1 MSFFLNSVLETVQSH
16 IPLTRSNSYAPD
28 QPQQQDSSANNNMS
42 SERQPLLSG
51 AQLPSGRE
59 VQNALPSK
67 GQRIK
72 VAQVSGALGAGKL
85 PSQSQ
90 LSKLI
95 QTVLESDTLK
105 ATGGPNSRTARLG
118 NEGARVL
125 ENLKDVLRA
134 TKAWGEAKNDDD
146 LLQNFF
152 YNAATADVDVDVS
165 SANGPSQKELS
176 RDGQRAIE
184 SFRTIAS
191 LIVTN
196 DTFRQLGSDLILIT
210 RDIFAD
216 AASVAADN
224 AKQAAEK
231 SRPSKQ
237 EREQGVDFQN
247 LRNRG
252 KKQVKGARTG
262 KLQGELREN
271 LWDEI
276 ENVKQYF
283 DEKLPES
290 EQKKDEL
297 IQNLQKVITQA
308 QQNPQY
314 KRSLTTIVNLFKKYA
329 KKAENALDETQK
341 KSNVNDEDEK
351 VQQAGRDLKAFVE
364 KISNKSLDDVISA
377 SQKAAEDVRDDEKLS
392 AYFEEL
398 GNFFDRLLYQ
408 PGYVTTQRAYRK
420 ATSLYDDGQS
430 LITENPKWKSDAQNL
445 QNELESIVNGITN
458 DEKTNKLVESIE
470 HLGDSLQ
477 HAGKVGVG
485 ALRAEGQGLY
495 RDFMDVIVPR
505 LIGLVKE
512 IPVPRVEYKSED
524 VDLVIDDIR
533 LESVSFIPDSI
544 RFVQHND
551 LRFTQGYATYASE
564 YDASVRLRVEGLHFA
579 ASNIAFWVN
588 LKSGFMPFEDSG
600 LLDIKFGP
608 QGISFDV
615 TLDNASEEDQE
626 TFFVVKD
633 VQVWISGFDFEIRK
647 NGKWLAAWFAR
658 PVIKA
663 FVKRNLTH
671 ALEAQIAE
679 YLRQADFRLYGVQ
692 QRAIAATNARPTAAN
707 FINAVFS
714 DSIFPQTSTSG
725 PVSVGSKGV
734 TKYGRRGEYVLHIGV
749 DEDLFPN
756 QPPSYVSNKQRQKL
770 KAAASSTSNRAVG
783 AADQFR
789 GKGKQAADQAKQE
802 ADQLSAKAKEQ
813 KRREEKS
820 EGWRS
825 DAFDV

>member
-1 MSFFLNSVLETVQSH
+1 MST
-16 IPLTRSNSYAPD
+16 TA
-28 QPQQQDSSANNNMS
+28 
-42 SERQPLLSG
+42 SERQPLLSS
-51 AQLPSGRE
+51 AQLPSGRD
-59 VQNALPSK
+59 VQNAIPAK

-72 VAQVSGALGAGKL
+72 VAEVSGALGAGKL

-95 QTVLESDTLK
+95 QTILESDTLK

-118 NEGARVL
+118 AEGTRVL
-125 ENLKDVLRA
+125 EDLKGVLRA
-134 TKAWGEAKNDDD
+134 AKKWGEEKNDDD

-165 SANGPSQKELS
+165 SASASRPSQKELS
-176 RDGQRAIE
+176 KDGQRAIE

-196 DTFRQLGSDLILIT
+196 DTFRQLGSDLILLT

-224 AKQAAEK
+224 AKEAAEK
-231 SRPSKQ
+231 TRPSQK

-247 LRNRG
+247 LQNKG
-252 KKQVKGARTG
+252 KKGLKGARTG
-262 KLQGELREN
+262 KLQGEVRESI
-271 LWDEI
+271 WDEV

-283 DEKLPES
+283 DEKLPEGQ
-290 EQKKDEL
+290 QKKDEL
-297 IQNLQKVITQA
+297 IGNLQKVITQA
-308 QQNPQY
+308 QSNPQY
-314 KRSLTTIVNLFKKYA
+314 RRSLTTIVNLFKKYA
-329 KKAENALDETQK
+329 NKAEQALDETQK
-341 KSNVNDEDEK
+341 KSNVDDEDEK

-364 KISNKSLDDVISA
+364 KVSNKSLDDVISA
-377 SQKAAEDVRDDEKLS
+377 SQKAADDVRSDDKLS

-398 GNFFDRLLYQ
+398 GNYFDRLLYE
-408 PGYVTTQRAYRK
+408 PGYVTSQRAYRK

-430 LITENPKWKSDAQNL
+430 LIAENPKWKADARDL
-445 QNELESIVNGITN
+445 QDQLESIVNGITN
-458 DEKTNKLVESIE
+458 DEATNKLVESIE
-470 HLGDSLQ
+470 KLGSSLS

-564 YDASVRLRVEGLHFA
+564 YDASVRLKVQGLHFS

-615 TLDNASEEDQE
+615 TLENADEDDQE

-647 NGKWLAAWFAR
+647 NNKWLAAWFAR

-679 YLRQADFRLYGVQ
+679 YLRQADFRLYGIQ

-714 DSIFPQTSTSG
+714 DSIFPHPSTSG

-734 TKYGRRGEYVLHIGV
+734 VKYGRRGEYVLHIGV

-756 QPPSYVSNKQRQKL
+756 KPPSYVSNTQRQKL
-770 KAAASSTSNRAVG
+770 KAAASSSTNRAVG

-789 GKGKQAADQAKQE
+789 GKGKQATDQAKAE
-802 ADQLSAKAKEQ
+802 GEDLTARAKEQ

>member
-1 MSFFLNSVLETVQSH
+1 MS
-16 IPLTRSNSYAPD
+16 
-28 QPQQQDSSANNNMS
+28 S

-51 AQLPSGRE
+51 AALPSGRE

-72 VAQVSGALGAGKL
+72 VAQVSGALSAGKF

-95 QTVLESDTLK
+95 QVLLDSDALK

-118 NEGARVL
+118 NEGSRVL
-125 ENLKDVLRA
+125 ENLKDVLRSA
-134 TKAWGEAKNDDD
+134 KAWGDAKNDDD

-165 SANGPSQKELS
+165 AASSPSQKELS

-191 LIVTN
+191 LIITN
-196 DTFRQLGSDLILIT
+196 DTFRQLGSDLILLT

-224 AKQAAEK
+224 AKAAAEK
-231 SRPSKQ
+231 TRPSQK
-237 EREQGVDFQN
+237 ERQQGVDFQG
-247 LRNRG
+247 LQQKG
-252 KKQVKGARTG
+252 KAQVKGARTG
-262 KLQGELREN
+262 KLQGQVREN
-271 LWDEI
+271 IWDEI
-276 ENVKQYF
+276 ENVKEYF
-283 DEKLPES
+283 DEKLPEAD
-290 EQKKDEL
+290 EKKDEL
-297 IQNLQKVITQA
+297 INNLQKVVTQA

-314 KRSLTTIVNLFKKYA
+314 KRSLTTIINLFKKYA
-329 KKAENALDETQK
+329 HKAEDALDETKQK
-341 KSNVNDEDEK
+341 SDVNDEDEK

-377 SQKAAEDVRDDEKLS
+377 SQKAAEDVRNDDKLS

-398 GNFFDRLLYQ
+398 GNYFDRLLYQ
-408 PGYVTTQRAYRK
+408 PGYVTSQRAYRK
-420 ATSLYDDGQS
+420 ARSLYDDGQS
-430 LITENPKWKSDAQNL
+430 LITENPKWKEDARAL
-445 QNELESIVNGITN
+445 QDELEAVVNGITN
-458 DEKTNKLVESIE
+458 DKPTNKLVESIE
-470 HLGDSLQ
+470 NLGDSLS

-495 RDFMDVIVPR
+495 RDFVDVIVPR

-524 VDLVIDDIR
+524 VDLVIDDIK

-564 YDASVRLRVEGLHFA
+564 YDASVRLRVQGLHFE
-579 ASNIAFWVN
+579 ASNIAFWLN

-615 TLDNASEEDQE
+615 TLENANEEDQE

-647 NGKWLAAWFAR
+647 NTKWLAAWFAR

-679 YLRQADFRLYGVQ
+679 YLRQADFRMYGVQ
-692 QRAIAATNARPTAAN
+692 QRAIAATNAKPTPAN

-714 DSIFPQTSTSG
+714 DSIFPSRCATDNVT
-725 PVSVGSKGV
+725 VGSKGV
-734 TKYGRRGEYVLHIGV
+734 VKYGRRGEYVLHIGV

-756 QPPSYVSNKQRQKL
+756 KPPSYVSNTQRQKL
-770 KAAASSTSNRAVG
+770 KAAASSSTNRAVG
-783 AADQFR
+783 SADAFR
-789 GKGKQAADQAKQE
+789 AKGKQATDQAKKE
-802 ADQLSAKAKEQ
+802 GDDLTAKAREQ

>member
-1 MSFFLNSVLETVQSH
+1 
-16 IPLTRSNSYAPD
+16 
-28 QPQQQDSSANNNMS
+28 MS

-51 AQLPSGRE
+51 AQLPAGRD

-90 LSKLI
+90 VSKMI
-95 QTVLESDTLK
+95 QTVLDSDTLK

-118 NEGARVL
+118 AEGSRVL
-125 ENLKDVLRA
+125 ENLKDVLKA

-165 SANGPSQKELS
+165 TANGPSKKELS
-176 RDGQRAIE
+176 KDGQRAIE

-191 LIVTN
+191 LIATN
-196 DTFRQLGSDLILIT
+196 DTFRQLGSDLIFLT

-231 SRPSKQ
+231 SRPSQK
-237 EREQGVDFQN
+237 EREQGFDFN
-247 LRNRG
+247 GAKNKG
-252 KKQVKGARTG
+252 KATSKGLATG
-262 KLQGELREN
+262 KLQGEVRESI
-271 LWDEI
+271 WDEV
-276 ENVKQYF
+276 ENAKSYF
-283 DEKLPES
+283 DEKLPEG
-290 EQKKDEL
+290 EEARDQL
-297 IQNLQKVITQA
+297 VQRLQQVVTQA
-308 QQNPQY
+308 QSNPQY
-314 KRSLTTIVNLFKKYA
+314 RRALTTIVDLFKKYA
-329 KKAENALDETQK
+329 HKAEDALDETK
-341 KSNVNDEDEK
+341 KNSDIDDEDEK

-364 KISNKSLDDVISA
+364 KVSNKSLDDVINA
-377 SQKAAEDVRDDEKLS
+377 SQKAAEDVKNDEKLS
-392 AYFEEL
+392 AYFNEL
-398 GNFFDRLLYQ
+398 GQFFDRLLYQ
-408 PGYVTTQRAYRK
+408 PGYVVSQRAYRK

-430 LITENPKWKSDAQNL
+430 LIAENPTWKKDAQEL
-445 QNELESIVNGITN
+445 QDQLESVVNGITN
-458 DEKTNKLVESIE
+458 DGPTNKLVQSIDA
-470 HLGDSLQ
+470 LGDSLAS
-477 HAGKVGVG
+477 AGKVGVG
-485 ALRAEGQGLY
+485 ALKAEGQGLY
-495 RDFMDVIVPR
+495 RDFIDVIVPR
-505 LIGLVKE
+505 LITLVKE

-524 VDLVIDDIR
+524 VDLVIDDIK
-533 LESVSFIPDSI
+533 LESLSFIPDSI
-544 RFVQHND
+544 RFIQHND

-564 YDASVRLRVEGLHFA
+564 YDASVRLRVQGLHFE

-588 LKSGFMPFEDSG
+588 LKTGFMPFEDSG
-600 LLDIKFGP
+600 VLDIKFGP
-608 QGISFDV
+608 QGINFDV
-615 TLDNASEEDQE
+615 TLENAAEEDQE

-647 NGKWLAAWFAR
+647 NNKWLAVWFAK

-679 YLRQADFRLYGVQ
+679 YLRQADFKLYGLQ
-692 QRAIAATNARPTAAN
+692 QRAIAATNAKPTAAN

-714 DSIFPQTSTSG
+714 DSIFPQTSASG
-725 PVSVGSKGV
+725 PVTVGSKGV
-734 TKYGRRGEYVLHIGV
+734 VKYGKRGEYVLHIGV

-756 QPPSYVSNKQRQKL
+756 KPPSYVSNTQRQKL

-783 AADQFR
+783 SADQFKA
-789 GKGKQAADQAKQE
+789 KGKQAADQAKKE
-802 ADQLSAKAKEQ
+802 GDDLTSKAKEQ
-813 KRREEKS
+813 KKREEKS

-825 DAFDV
+825 DAFDI